1 MRIIEA
7 PAAEMDAM
15 VLVNRLAFDN
25 DEEVV
30 QLVRDLFVD
39 PTALPLLSLLAEDD
53 GRPVGHILFSAARV
67 VGASREVKVSILAP
81 LAVVP
86 DSQRQGIGGRLIED
100 GIARLTAT
108 GVDLVFVLGHPEYYP
123 RHGFEPAHPHGLVAP
138 YPITPQG
145 AWMVR
150 ALQPG
155 VLGEVQGTI
164 MCAESMMKPE
174 YWRE

>member
-1 MRIIEA
+1 MMIVETL
-7 PAAEMDAM
+7 PADMDAM
-15 VLVNRLAFDN
+15 VLVNRLAFND

-30 QLVRDLFVD
+30 QLVCDLFDD
-39 PTALPLLSLLAEDD
+39 PTALPLLSLLAEED
-53 GRPVGHILFSAARV
+53 GRPIGHILFSAARV
-67 VGASREVKVSILAP
+67 EQASRRVSTAILAP

-100 GIARLTAT
+100 GIARLAAA
-108 GVDLVFVLGHPEYYP
+108 GVELVFVLGHPAYYP

-138 YPITPQG
+138 YPITPQE

-164 MCAESMMKPE
+164 ACAESMMKPE

>member
-1 MRIIEA
+1 MRIVEA
-7 PAAEMDAM
+7 PAADMDAM
-15 VLVNRLAFDN
+15 VLVNRLAFD
-25 DEEVV
+25 DEEVIE
-30 QLVRDLFVD
+30 LVRDLFED

-53 GRPVGHILFSAARV
+53 GRPVGHILFSAAHV
-67 VGASREVKVSILAP
+67 QGDSREVTVVILAP

-86 DSQRQGIGGRLIED
+86 DSQRQGVGGRLIED
-100 GIARLTAT
+100 GIARLAAT

-123 RHGFEPAHPHGLVAP
+123 RHGFEPAHPHRLVAP
-138 YPITPQG
+138 YPITPQE

-164 MCAESMMKPE
+164 ICAESMMKPE